1 MTQDAVK
8 IRVSTLENLFDC
20 PARWASQHLDGR
32 TLPQTGNARLGT
44 AIHAGTAAFDR
55 ARMEGNPI
63 SIDDAAGVVVDTIWN
78 KDEPVEWYDDKPE
91 VVENVAVSLHTLY
104 CREIAPKYIPVAVE
118 VECEAL
124 QFTDLGLILTG
135 TTDRVYKGLTTENM
149 GILDIKS
156 GKNIVSPDGTVNV
169 NSKPL
174 QLGGYELMTQVALGV
189 ELKMPAVVVGL
200 QAGKTSKGQRV
211 GTGYLTRPRDLL
223 VGTKDHPG
231 ALEHASR
238 IIHGGWFPGN
248 PRSMMCSEKYCPIF
262 HECKFH
268 G

>member
-1 MTQDAVK
+1 MKEQVK
-8 IRVSTLENLFDC
+8 IRASSLEDLFDC
-20 PARWASQHLDGR
+20 PKRWACKYLEER
-32 TLPQTGNARLGT
+32 TLPQTGAARLGT

-55 ARMEGNPI
+55 ARVEGNPI
-63 SIDDAAGVVVDTIWN
+63 SIDDAAGVVVDAIWS
-78 KDEPVEWYDDKPE
+78 KEEDVEWYDDKPE
-91 VVENVAVSLHTLY
+91 QIESVAVSLHTLY
-104 CREIAPKYIPVAVE
+104 CSQIAPKYVPVAVE

-135 TTDRVYKGLTTENM
+135 TTDRVYKGLTTDNM

-211 GTGYLTRPRDLL
+211 GTGYLTAPRRLL
-223 VGTKDHPG
+223 VGTKDEPG

-248 PRSMMCSEKYCPIF
+248 PRSMMCSEKYCPCF
-262 HECKFH
+262 HECRFH